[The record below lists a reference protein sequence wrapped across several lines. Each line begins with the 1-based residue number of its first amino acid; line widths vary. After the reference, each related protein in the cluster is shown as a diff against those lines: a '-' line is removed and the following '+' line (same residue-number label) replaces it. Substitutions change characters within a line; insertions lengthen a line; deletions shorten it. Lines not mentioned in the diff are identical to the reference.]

1 MLKETV
7 EILLSKKISRCFS
20 RYVELFCPSDLGSLQ
35 SKESQLLREENCRK
49 SLEAL
54 RADKFSGLLEYLN
67 PNHEDAAATMENIVN
82 QYTFLL
88 QQNPHKR
95 LAKEK
100 QNFIL
105 ANIILSFLKPNSKSI
120 QPLNI
125 FKK

>member
-1 MLKETV
+1 ME
-7 EILLSKKISRCFS
+7 FS
-20 RYVELFCPSDLGSLQ
+20 CPLDLGPLK
-35 SKESQLLREENCRK
+35 SKESQLPQEKNCRK

-88 QQNPHKR
+88 QQNPNKR